1 MLIMIRTKG
10 LCWALDRVLE
20 KVSGNEEE
28 VPQRRRSTTST
39 QDVENVDDTADEIH
53 DSVTDHE
60 HTESKLA
67 FQGKKVDKFRRPTLE
82 IEGIMVVTG
91 LSSLITCSLETGDKR
106 LLSAFAKRWHKK
118 ISSFPLPIGELTITL
133 DDIASLLHLSITGA
147 FPTFDAID
155 VEEVVDLLVEL
166 LEASTQEA
174 KDETEQCKMTYV
186 RLAWLGDIYHNKLFC
201 KYYL

>member
-1 MLIMIRTKG
+1 M
-10 LCWALDRVLE
+10 
-20 KVSGNEEE
+20 
-28 VPQRRRSTTST
+28 Q
-39 QDVENVDDTADEIH
+39 
-53 DSVTDHE
+53 E

-67 FQGKKVDKFRRPTLE
+67 FHGKKVEKFRRPTLE

-201 KYYL
+201 KYYLWEIPNYKHGLISLHLDDSKIYHIQHLHLSIYANKYNDRVQEVSLVVAFHY